1 MASGN
6 RALPI
11 ENGEVL
17 PAAGG
22 NGEGGNGGSGDGFN
36 RNRSSV
42 DQQIDDMRRR
52 LRELEETEREMLAVA
67 AAASHEDP
75 AAAATALEKAE
86 VDARSIYVGNVD
98 YGCLPEEVQEHFQDC
113 GTINRVTILTD
124 FYGNP
129 KGYAYVEFH
138 EAEAVQIALQL
149 NDTELH
155 GRPLKVCPKRTNVPG
170 MSHHRGRRPFQPYYP
185 PYPAFGRSPR
195 FRRSP
200 RFYPY
205 F

>member
-42 DQQIDDMRRR
+42 DQIDDMRRR
-52 LRELEETEREMLAVA
+52 LRELEETESEMLAVAA

-75 AAAATALEKAE
+75 AATATALEKAE

>member
-42 DQQIDDMRRR
+42 DQIDDMRRR

-67 AAASHEDP
+67 AAATHEDP
-75 AAAATALEKAE
+75 AAAVTALEKAE
-86 VDARSIYVGNVD
+86 VDARSIYVGNEVTQ
-98 YGCLPEEVQEHFQDC
+98 VQE
-113 GTINRVTILTD
+113 VTQVLSLLLILPGCCD
-124 FYGNP
+124 FSFLLAN
-129 KGYAYVEFH
+129 FH
-138 EAEAVQIALQL
+138 
-149 NDTELH
+149 DTY
-155 GRPLKVCPKRTNVPG
+155 
-170 MSHHRGRRPFQPYYP
+170 RRYRQ
-185 PYPAFGRSPR
+185 RH
-195 FRRSP
+195 
-200 RFYPY
+200 
-205 F
+205 